1 MPRAL
6 HYHSPI
12 RTSLRFTLLAL
23 VACIVAGCTNGTAI
37 TLPLTDRGNIQL
49 PADTTKPLFDLLTFD
64 GRRNLLY
71 VAHTSTNAI
80 DIVDT
85 KARKVLASIAGVTGA
100 KQIALTSDP
109 DQVFATASTA
119 GAVMLVDSKAMKVVA
134 TISVSGTPDAIG
146 YDSVHDSAVVASLG
160 SKELSIIDR
169 TTRKVTATL
178 TLPGT
183 PEMLTVDSKGGRVFV
198 AINDRNEV
206 AVVDLATKQI
216 TELRGCDIN
225 APTGIVFDADQGRLF
240 VANRAL
246 VSVIDVLIDK
256 CLGSV
261 DIGNGVVQIALNP
274 HKHHLYT
281 ANGGSRN
288 LSVID
293 TNSFQPLGEIGTGP
307 SGDGVATDPA
317 TDLVYVIVGR
327 AGIIAVY
334 HDP

>member
-1 MPRAL
+1 MSTIPKAL
-6 HYHSPI
+6 G
-12 RTSLRFTLLAL
+12 FTALTVFACL
-23 VACIVAGCTNGTAI
+23 VAACTNGNAI
-37 TLPLTDRGNIQL
+37 TLPLSDRGNVQL

-71 VAHTSTNAI
+71 VAHTSNNSI

-85 KARKVLASIAGVTGA
+85 QARKVLGSIPGLAAV
-100 KQIALTSDP
+100 KQVALTSDP
-109 DQVFATASTA
+109 NVVFASASGSGEVA
-119 GAVMLVDSKAMKVVA
+119 LVDTKAMKVLA
-134 TISVSGTPDAIG
+134 RTSVNGSPDSID
-146 YDSVHDSAVVASLG
+146 YDSAHDAAVVASAG
-160 SKELSIIDR
+160 AKELSIIDR
-169 TTRKVTATL
+169 TTHKVTATVK
-178 TLPGT
+178 LPGT
-183 PEMLTVDSKGGRVFV
+183 PDLLTVDAKGGRVFV
-198 AINDRNEV
+198 SINDKDEV
-206 AVVDLATKQI
+206 AEVDLASLQV
-216 TELRGCDIN
+216 TELRGCDIK
-225 APTGIVFDADQGRLF
+225 APTGIAYDSDQGRLF
-240 VANRAL
+240 VADRAL
-246 VSVIDVLIDK
+246 VSVIDVVIDK

-261 DIGNGVVQIALNP
+261 DIGNGVDQITLNP

-293 TNSFQPLGEIGTGP
+293 SISLQPLGEIGTGP